1 MKERKLIFRI
11 GRRCQYLSNVRKS
24 FVKPGKGS
32 RDPVHLKIRIPKLV
46 ITVRNRWST
55 SVYKLEDCFPFARN
69 DRSRIIAEWWFWSTQ
84 HGGWVEKRGGRR
96 RRRRPSRRKE
106 AEEEGAGSDR
116 KFSNIF
122 LAKVNQKR
130 GGVVP
135 RMQKLR
141 IQFPPFGCSL
151 FLLAPPGTDLSQSL
165 GIDNLLIS
173 TFQSGRQPMII
184 NRPNGRITIGTET
197 FNDPPRFEPF
207 NFFEFL
213 NQTAQR
219 NPRI

>member
-24 FVKPGKGS
+24 FVKPGKSS

-197 FNDPPRFEPF
+197 FRATILLDSNLSISL
-207 NFFEFL
+207 NF
-213 NQTAQR
+213 
-219 NPRI
+219 

>member
-69 DRSRIIAEWWFWSTQ
+69 DRSRVIAEWFWSTQ

-141 IQFPPFGCSL
+141 IQFPPFDCSL